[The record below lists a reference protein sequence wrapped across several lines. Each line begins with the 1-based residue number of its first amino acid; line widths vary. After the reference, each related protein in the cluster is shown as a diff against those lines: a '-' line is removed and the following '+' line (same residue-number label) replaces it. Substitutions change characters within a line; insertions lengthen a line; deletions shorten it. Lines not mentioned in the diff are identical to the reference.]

1 MFKRENNSMSINVR
15 SISKKFDDFQAVD
28 TVSFDVEKGEL
39 VSLLG
44 PSGCGKSTILRIIA
58 GLEQPDTGSVFLNG
72 RNVNSLS
79 AQERGVGFVFQHYA
93 LFKHMT
99 VIENIGF
106 ALNLLKKPGREVAE
120 RVAYLIDLVK
130 LHGYEKHYPD
140 QLSGG
145 QRQRVALA
153 RSLAAEPKIL
163 LLDEP
168 FGALDLKVREGLA
181 GWLRQMH
188 DKLDVTSIFVTH
200 DQNEAM
206 DISDKIIVI
215 NKGKIEQAGTAR
227 RVYENPHNTFVA
239 SFIGNI
245 NSIEATV
252 KKEGI
257 FVKGTDY
264 RVGDNPAGLH
274 VNGAMVLF
282 VRPEDVA
289 IKRQG
294 DGLVATIS
302 SIRYKGSYMELG
314 LNLNGS
320 TVTAIDFS
328 KNEWHNNEKVSI
340 NFKFFKIFGEP
351 GGDNGGMHEKM
362 ASSTNDFGNTAH
374 VAGSGHGR

>member
-1 MFKRENNSMSINVR
+1 MSINVHT
-15 SISKKFDDFQAVD
+15 ISKKFDAFLAVD
-28 TVSFDVEKGEL
+28 NVSFDVEKGEL

-79 AQERGVGFVFQHYA
+79 ARDRRVGFVFQHYA

-99 VIENIGF
+99 VGENIGF
-106 ALNLLKKPGREVAE
+106 ALSLLKIPKRQIAE
-120 RVAYLIDLVK
+120 RVAYLVDLVK

-153 RSLAAEPKIL
+153 RSLAAEPGIL

-168 FGALDLKVREGLA
+168 FGALDLKVRESLA

-215 NKGKIEQAGTAR
+215 NKGHIEQTGTAR
-227 RVYENPHNTFVA
+227 RVYENPQNKFVA

-245 NSIEATV
+245 NSIDATV
-252 KKEGI
+252 RKDGI
-257 FVKGTDY
+257 FVKGTDC
-264 RVGDNPAGLH
+264 RVGDSPACRD
-274 VNGAMVLF
+274 AKEDTVLL
-282 VRPEDVA
+282 VRPED
-289 IKRQG
+289 ILINQNNS
-294 DGLVATIS
+294 GLSATIT
-302 SIRYKGSYMELG
+302 SIRYKGSFMELG
-314 LNLNGS
+314 LKFNG
-320 TVTAIDFS
+320 TIVKAIDFS
-328 KNEWHNNEKVSI
+328 KREWHTDQKVSI
-340 NFKFFKIFGEP
+340 NFKMFKLFEKPGTLNGEIYENM
-351 GGDNGGMHEKM
+351 DTIYN
-362 ASSTNDFGNTAH
+362 
-374 VAGSGHGR
+374 

>member
-1 MFKRENNSMSINVR
+1 MSIHVHA
-15 SISKKFDDFQAVD
+15 ISKKFDTFLAVD
-28 TVSFDVEKGEL
+28 NVNFDVQKGEL

-58 GLEQPDTGSVFLNG
+58 GLEQPDIGSVFLNG

-79 AQERGVGFVFQHYA
+79 ARDRRVGFVFQHYA

-106 ALNLLKKPGREVAE
+106 ALNLQKKPKRIIGE
-120 RVAYLIDLVK
+120 RVAYLVDLVK

-153 RSLAAEPKIL
+153 RSLATEPRIL

-168 FGALDLKVREGLA
+168 FGALDLKVRESLA
-181 GWLRQMH
+181 SWLRQMH

-215 NKGKIEQAGTAR
+215 NKGQIEQDGTAR
-227 RVYENPHNTFVA
+227 QVYENPHNKFVA

-245 NSIEATV
+245 NSIDATIE
-252 KKEGI
+252 KNGI
-257 FVKGTDY
+257 FIKGTRC
-264 RVGDNPAGLH
+264 RVGDSPACW
-274 VNGAMVLF
+274 NSKRDTVLF
-282 VRPEDVA
+282 VRPEDIV
-289 IKRQG
+289 INQNG
-294 DGLVATIS
+294 HELCATIT
-302 SIRYKGSYMELG
+302 SIRYKGSFMELD
-314 LNLNGS
+314 LKFNGII
-320 TVTAIDFS
+320 VTAFDFS
-328 KNEWHNNEKVSI
+328 KREWHTNQKVSI
-340 NFKFFKIFGEP
+340 NFKIFKIF
-351 GGDNGGMHEKM
+351 EKP
-362 ASSTNDFGNTAH
+362 
-374 VAGSGHGR
+374 SGHRRNA